1 MIACLIGI
9 QRNESKGETN
19 VRLRI
24 NSGIKAITE
33 NESRGGELDRPRSS
47 IVFEP
52 MLEGER
58 PFVHSRT

>member
-1 MIACLIGI
+1 MKMIACLIGT

-33 NESRGGELDRPRSS
+33 NESRGANLIAPDHQLFLNRC
-47 IVFEP
+47 
-52 MLEGER
+52 
-58 PFVHSRT
+58 

>member
-9 QRNESKGETN
+9 QRNESKGETY
-19 VRLRI
+19 VRPRI

-33 NESRGGELDRPRSS
+33 NESRGELNRPRSS
-47 IVFEP
+47 IIFEP